1 MVSELV
7 LIDIVSLINETDFFI
22 CLVATAA
29 ATGASSF
36 TSSTGAS
43 SFTSSTVASSFTS
56 STGAS
61 SLGAGAAP
69 AATLSP
75 PAQEFNTSSTETP
88 DACALASADLC
99 TRSTGAFNNS
109 ATLFTKSLIYLA
121 TTFATTNS

>member
-43 SFTSSTVASSFTS
+43 SFTSSTGASSFTS

-61 SLGAGAAP
+61 SLGAGAVL

-88 DACALASADLC
+88 DA
-99 TRSTGAFNNS
+99 
-109 ATLFTKSLIYLA
+109 
-121 TTFATTNS
+121 

>member
-1 MVSELV
+1 MSEFV
-7 LIDIVSLINETDFFI
+7 LIDMVSLIKETDFFI
-22 CLVATAA
+22 CLVATDA

-43 SFTSSTVASSFTS
+43 SFTSSTGASSFTS

-61 SLGAGAAP
+61 SFGGGASL

-75 PAQEFNTSSTETP
+75 PAHELSTSSTETP

-109 ATLFTKSLIYLA
+109 ATLFTKSLIAVNHFFNCSYI
-121 TTFATTNS
+121 T

>member
-1 MVSELV
+1 MVSEFV

-43 SFTSSTVASSFTS
+43 SFTSST
-56 STGAS
+56 GAS
-61 SLGAGAAP
+61 SLGAGAAL

-88 DACALASADLC
+88 DASALASADLC
-99 TRSTGAFNNS
+99 TKSTGAFNNS
-109 ATLFTKSLIYLA
+109 ATLFTKSLIY
-121 TTFATTNS
+121 FS